1 MRRVK
6 QIILGQPLWRKIA
19 AIILAIAA
27 LYLSFGPHKRAGAS
41 LTFNAR
47 RGRLEINVLQG
58 GSIEALES
66 QAVKCE
72 VRGYQGVKILKIV
85 EEGYQV
91 TEEDV
96 KTNKVLV
103 ELDSSEL
110 LKQITQEEIN
120 FESAVASLTDA
131 EEAYEIQINQNVS
144 DVNAAV
150 QKARFARMDFEKSMG
165 TETAREIIAQLGL
178 GDESLETNAPV
189 KVADASGTAA
199 LPPDHA
205 LDGETHGGAAP
216 ENTEDAPVIIKTTEF
231 KPAAPAE
238 KAAPKALDPAEQA
251 EMTLTHATNA
261 ASAQG
266 KNIFIDFGKYGRLE
280 SLGDGEMKQKM
291 RKNEDDL
298 QVAQKEL
305 SVAKT
310 QLEGTQRLFGKGFVT
325 KTELEGDEFKY
336 ENSRLKVQTA
346 ETARDL
352 FLKYEFPKTCEE
364 TLSKYVEASRE
375 LDRTRK
381 GAISKQ
387 AQAEA
392 KLRSAEG
399 RYKLEVRQMKDLN
412 NQLEK
417 CTIKAQKTGLVV
429 YGAGNMNQFF
439 YGGEEQVREGALV
452 REQQPIITIPDMTKM
467 ALKVRIHETYIKKI
481 HKGQPVRITV
491 EAFPDK
497 VLSGEISKVGVL
509 PDSQNMW
516 MNPDM
521 KVYLTT
527 ITIKDMQDWIKPGMS
542 AKAEVLVGVLPDVV
556 YVPIQS
562 VATENDKQ
570 VCYVARAA
578 RQERREVETGD
589 FNDEFIEIKKGI
601 KEGEKVCLRSP
612 EDTGDKEKKAETPG
626 APKPQPDSAPAAA
639 KPAK

>member
-1 MRRVK
+1 
-6 QIILGQPLWRKIA
+6 
-19 AIILAIAA
+19 
-27 LYLSFGPHKRAGAS
+27 
-41 LTFNAR
+41 
-47 RGRLEINVLQG
+47 
-58 GSIEALES
+58 
-66 QAVKCE
+66 
-72 VRGYQGVKILKIV
+72 
-85 EEGYQV
+85 
-91 TEEDV
+91 
-96 KTNKVLV
+96 
-103 ELDSSEL
+103 
-110 LKQITQEEIN
+110 
-120 FESAVASLTDA
+120 
-131 EEAYEIQINQNVS
+131 
-144 DVNAAV
+144 
-150 QKARFARMDFEKSMG
+150 
-165 TETAREIIAQLGL
+165 
-178 GDESLETNAPV
+178 
-189 KVADASGTAA
+189 
-199 LPPDHA
+199 
-205 LDGETHGGAAP
+205 
-216 ENTEDAPVIIKTTEF
+216 
-231 KPAAPAE
+231 
-238 KAAPKALDPAEQA
+238 
-251 EMTLTHATNA
+251 
-261 ASAQG
+261 
-266 KNIFIDFGKYGRLE
+266 
-280 SLGDGEMKQKM
+280 MKQKM

-298 QVAQKEL
+298 QVSQKEL

-364 TLSKYVEASRE
+364 TLSKYVEAARE

-412 NQLEK
+412 NQLDK
-417 CTIKAQKTGLVV
+417 CTIKAKKTGLVV

-452 REQQPIITIPDMTKM
+452 REQQHIITIPDMTKM

-497 VLSGEISKVGVL
+497 VLNGEISKVGVL

-542 AKAEVLVGVLPDVV
+542 AKAEVLVGVLPNVV
-556 YVPIQS
+556 HVPIQS
-562 VATENDKQ
+562 VATEGDKQ
-570 VCYVARAA
+570 VCYVARAG
-578 RQERREVETGD
+578 RQERREVETGE

-626 APKPQPDSAPAAA
+626 APKPQPDSAPAAP